1 MSNNQMINLLT
12 VLLGIMIS
20 ILVVLC
26 IIFVVLKMKSSKPKN
41 KMKDKNSGKNSNK
54 TVKQNETNNSQQTY
68 NKQSIFKFM
77 EFDKIQDNM
86 IIQNDG
92 KRFLMVVECQGIN
105 YDLMSGIEKNS
116 VEQGFLQ
123 FLNTLRYPIQ
133 IYVQTRTV
141 NLSGSINTYKN
152 RIDDISRQY
161 ANKQM
166 EYNQKVRSGQYSE
179 EELSKE
185 KYEIVRQRNL
195 YEYGVDIINNTERM
209 SLNKNI
215 LSKHYYIII
224 PYYPEELGSS
234 DFDKEEIS
242 NMSFSELYTKAQAI
256 ISSLSVCGINSKVLN
271 STELAELLYIAYN
284 RDESEIFNLQ
294 SAMNAGYEDL
304 YSTAPNVFDK
314 RMKELDLKI
323 EQEAIKKAN
332 ETIFNVME
340 ESEKQ
345 KRAKRKEDELDR
357 LIDQMAMTII
367 EENKKLLGEEV
378 AEEAIKKV
386 KEDSKKS
393 KETKKAKTSKA
404 KTEKIK
410 EEEGGEDNAK
420 KTSKTRRFTR
430 TI

>member
-1 MSNNQMINLLT
+1 MDNNQMINLLT
-12 VLLGIMIS
+12 TLLGIMIC
-20 ILVVLC
+20 ILVVLS
-26 IIFVVLKMKSSKPKN
+26 IIFVVLKMKSNKPQKD
-41 KMKDKNSGKNSNK
+41 KKDKNSDKSVK
-54 TVKQNETNNSQQTY
+54 TSTTHTTQQEY

-86 IIQNDG
+86 IIQKDG

-141 NLSGSINTYKN
+141 NLSGSIDTYKN
-152 RIDDISRQY
+152 RMDNISRQY

-166 EYNQKVRSGQYSE
+166 EYNQKVRSGQYTE
-179 EELSKE
+179 EELNKE
-185 KYEIVRQRNL
+185 KYEVIRQRNL

-224 PYYPEELGSS
+224 PYYPEEVVNS
-234 DFDKEEIS
+234 DFDKEEIA
-242 NMSFSELYTKAQAI
+242 NISFSELYTKAQAI

-284 RDESEIFNLQ
+284 RDESETFNLQ
-294 SAMNAGYEDL
+294 NAINAGYEDL

-314 RMKELDLKI
+314 RIKELDLKI

-345 KRAKRKEDELDR
+345 KRAKKKEDELDK
-357 LIDQMAMTII
+357 LIDQMAMSII
-367 EENKKLLGEEV
+367 EENKRILGDEV
-378 AEEAIKKV
+378 AEGAIKKV
-386 KEDSKKS
+386 KEDSKKAKATKVTQKS
-393 KETKKAKTSKA
+393 KTKK
-404 KTEKIK
+404 
-410 EEEGGEDNAK
+410 EGGEDDVK

-430 TI
+430 SI

>member
-1 MSNNQMINLLT
+1 MDNNQMINLLT
-12 VLLGIMIS
+12 TLLGIMIC
-20 ILVVLC
+20 ILVVLS
-26 IIFVVLKMKSSKPKN
+26 IIFVVLKMKSNKPQKD
-41 KMKDKNSGKNSNK
+41 KKDKNSDKSVK
-54 TVKQNETNNSQQTY
+54 TSTTHTTQQEY

-86 IIQNDG
+86 IIQKDG

-152 RIDDISRQY
+152 RMDNISRQY

-166 EYNQKVRSGQYSE
+166 EYNQKVRSGQYTE
-179 EELSKE
+179 EELNKE
-185 KYEIVRQRNL
+185 KYEVIRQRNL

-209 SLNKNI
+209 SFNKNI

-224 PYYPEELGSS
+224 PYYPEEAVNS
-234 DFDKEEIS
+234 DFDKEEIA
-242 NMSFSELYTKAQAI
+242 NISFSELYTKAQAI

-271 STELAELLYIAYN
+271 STELAELLYVAYN
-284 RDESEIFNLQ
+284 RDESETFNLQ
-294 SAMNAGYEDL
+294 NAINAGYEDL

-345 KRAKRKEDELDR
+345 KRAKKKEDELDK
-357 LIDQMAMTII
+357 LIDQMAMSII
-367 EENKKLLGEEV
+367 EENKRLLGDDV
-378 AEEAIKKV
+378 AEGAIKKV
-386 KEDSKKS
+386 KENSKKA
-393 KETKKAKTSKA
+393 KETKVTQKS
-404 KTEKIK
+404 KIK
-410 EEEGGEDNAK
+410 KEEGGEDDVK
-420 KTSKTRRFTR
+420 KASKTRRFTR
-430 TI
+430 SI